1 MIKGLARKPDSPTS
15 QRRALI
21 RVFHVVE
28 TSAWT
33 ARRRSRMESRRGSSM
48 RRSMEETRDMADL
61 SESDALVEDLNYTLK
76 MCKSTQASR
85 IWDMVS

>member
-1 MIKGLARKPDSPTS
+1 
-15 QRRALI
+15 
-21 RVFHVVE
+21 
-28 TSAWT
+28 
-33 ARRRSRMESRRGSSM
+33 MESRRGSSM